1 MKGLAGGNRSRQAT
15 NLNVGVWQ
23 LGRVLVGTAG
33 DVSSTPQ
40 HVRTHVKVA
49 NVANDEYCFFD
60 SLILSAGNAVTHT
73 ALHLSST

>member
-1 MKGLAGGNRSRQAT
+1 MYSEVLAGDNRSRQAT
-15 NLNVGVWQ
+15 NLDIDVWR

-49 NVANDEYCFFD
+49 NVAKDEYCFFFT
-60 SLILSAGNAVTHT
+60 L
-73 ALHLSST
+73 